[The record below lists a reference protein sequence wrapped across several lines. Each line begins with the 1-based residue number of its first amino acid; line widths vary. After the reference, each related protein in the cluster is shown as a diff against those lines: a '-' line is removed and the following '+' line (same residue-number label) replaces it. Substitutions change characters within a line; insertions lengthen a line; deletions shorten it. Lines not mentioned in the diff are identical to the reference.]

1 MLRYFFW
8 TAFEKF
14 GSQIINLLVQILLA
28 RILAPEIFGLIA
40 LIQIY
45 IAVAQVIVEAGIG
58 NYIIQKKEL
67 YNSDISTSL
76 LINLFLAI
84 IIYLVLFFTAP
95 IVAGFYDQ
103 IILID
108 ILRIYSFVF
117 IFQSLYVT
125 NQAIFQ
131 RNLKFKKIAYI
142 TIISSIISAIISISF
157 VYFYKSVY
165 VLVLQQLVFH
175 LVKVVLF
182 SYHGSEN
189 IIFRFSI
196 KSFKSI
202 YKYSSYLLLIGILNQ
217 IFDYSYLIV
226 IGKLFNIEQAGF
238 YHISFMLVGFVMATI
253 SLIIEKVSFPV
264 LSKLFHNS
272 IIKFKQNL
280 FLFSNLSI
288 LFITTSS
295 FIFSIYSFEILSFIF
310 GEKWIGASLMLS
322 CISVGFLMFPFSIM
336 SFTIFKIKG
345 NTKTYFYTSIF
356 SKLLIV
362 ISILLTYESSIENIL
377 IAQII
382 VIFLSSSIFISFA
395 CRSISVTLKE
405 FFTNHSNIILL
416 LTLYVIVQLF
426 IKEFLNIFFI
436 LEIITSIFITYYLN
450 TFLKIFNFK
459 KIISQISS
467 LSLKKYNLEAN

>member
-40 LIQIY
+40 LIQIF

-95 IVAGFYDQ
+95 IIAGFYDQ

-142 TIISSIISAIISISF
+142 TIISSTISAIISISF

-165 VLVLQQLVFH
+165 ALVIQQLVFH

-182 SYHGSEN
+182 SYHGREN
-189 IIFRFSI
+189 IIFRFSK

-226 IGKLFNIEQAGF
+226 IGKLFKIEQAGF
-238 YHISFMLVGFVMATI
+238 YHLSFMLVSFVMVTI
-253 SLIIEKVSFPV
+253 SLIIEKVSFPI

-295 FIFSIYSFEILSFIF
+295 FVFSVYSFEILSFFF
-310 GEKWIGASLMLS
+310 GEKWIDASVMFS
-322 CISVGFLMFPFSIM
+322 YISIGFLVFPISIM

-345 NTKTYFYTSIF
+345 NTNTYFYTSIF

-362 ISILLTYESSIENIL
+362 VSILLTYESSIENLL

-382 VIFLSSSIFISFA
+382 VIFLSTFIFISFA
-395 CRSISVTLKE
+395 CRSISITFNE
-405 FFTNHSNIILL
+405 FISNHLNIISLL
-416 LTLYVIVQLF
+416 ILYIIIQLF

-436 LEIITSIFITYYLN
+436 LEIILSVFLTYFFN
-450 TFLKIFNFK
+450 TLIKIFDFK
-459 KIISQISS
+459 KIINQISII
-467 LSLKKYNLEAN
+467 NF

>member
-1 MLRYFFW
+1 MLKYFFW
-8 TAFEKF
+8 TAFERF
-14 GSQIINLLVQILLA
+14 GSQVINLLVQIILA

-40 LIQIY
+40 LIQIF

-95 IVAGFYDQ
+95 FIAGFYDK

-108 ILRIYSFVF
+108 VLRIYSFAF

-131 RNLKFKKIAYI
+131 RNLKFKNIAYI
-142 TIISSIISAIISISF
+142 TLVSSIVSAIMSISF

-175 LVKVVLF
+175 LFKAVLF
-182 SYHGSEN
+182 TYHGREN
-189 IIFRFSI
+189 ILFRFSK

-202 YKYSSYLLLIGILNQ
+202 YKYSSYLLFIGILNQ
-217 IFDYSYLIV
+217 IFDYSYLIA

-238 YHISFMLVGFVMATI
+238 YHISFMLVGFVMVTI
-253 SLIIEKVSFPV
+253 SLIIEKVSFPI

-272 IIKFKQNL
+272 ILKFKQKL
-280 FLFSNLSI
+280 FLFSNVSI
-288 LFITTSS
+288 LLITTSS
-295 FIFSIYSFEILSFIF
+295 FIFSLYSFEILSFIF
-310 GEKWIGASLMLS
+310 GEKWIDASLILS
-322 CISVGFLMFPFSIM
+322 YISLGFLVFPISIM

-345 NTKTYFYTSIF
+345 NTSTYLYTSIF
-356 SKLLIV
+356 SKLLII
-362 ISILLTYESSIENIL
+362 ISILMTYNSSLENLL

-382 VIFLSSSIFISFA
+382 VIFLSSLIFISFA
-395 CRSISVTLKE
+395 CKSISITLKE
-405 FFTNHSNIILL
+405 FISNHLNIILL
-416 LTLYVIVQLF
+416 LTTYIIVQLL
-426 IKEFLNIFFI
+426 IKQFLNIFFI
-436 LEIITSIFITYYLN
+436 IEIIISILITYYLN
-450 TFLKIFNFK
+450 TFIKMYNFK
-459 KIISQISS
+459 KIISEISS
-467 LSLKKYNLEAN
+467 LDFKKT